1 MNNETDSLPSFRRD
15 GLLPPGEYE
24 LTIEQLLVSALV
36 VGPSNAG
43 SWNANWRRK
52 LVENL
57 ALLTGHLVRVGIA
70 EVFIDGSFVEN
81 KDVPNDIDGYF
92 VCDAARWASG
102 QLIRDLQQFD
112 AAWTWDHVR
121 REPFR
126 KYPKSQLP
134 MWHKY
139 RVELFPDYGQ
149 FCGLFDDHGRKLT
162 FAQAFR
168 ISRGFLPKGIV
179 KIGGLS

>member
-1 MNNETDSLPSFRRD
+1 MQILPAFTED

-24 LTIEQLLVSALV
+24 LTIPQLLASTLVAGPGGAVAWNADWRRALV
-36 VGPSNAG
+36 
-43 SWNANWRRK
+43 
-52 LVENL
+52 LNL
-57 ALLTGHLVRVGIA
+57 AVMVGQLLTVGITRI
-70 EVFIDGSFVEN
+70 FIDGSFVED
-81 KDVPNDIDGYF
+81 KAVPNDIDGYF
-92 VCDAARWASG
+92 ECD
-102 QLIRDLQQFD
+102 RDQWVLGELAQRLQELD
-112 AAWTWDHVR
+112 AIWTWEPIQ

-126 KYPKSQLP
+126 SYPKPQLP

-149 FCGLFDDHGRKLT
+149 FCGIFDDHGRRLT

-168 ISRGFLPKGIV
+168 LSRTFRPKGIV